1 MSLPT
6 LSNAGG
12 IFLLYPVMRAAK
24 VLDREE
30 KLYIVSI
37 LLKISDE
44 VPVAA
49 PLAGHVLEFEHEAPT
64 YEQCRVPLA
73 KVWGEGW
80 DTKGNFIG
88 NSMGG
93 S

>member
-6 LSNAGG
+6 LSSAGG
-12 IFLLYPVMRAAK
+12 IFLLYPAMRAAK

-37 LLKISDE
+37 LQQISVE

-49 PLAGHVLEFEHEAPT
+49 PLAAHILEFEFVPPT
-64 YEQCRVPLA
+64 YEQCKIPLA

-80 DTKGNFIG
+80 DTRGNFIG
-88 NSMGG
+88 GSFGG

>member
-6 LSNAGG
+6 LSTAGG

-30 KLYIVSI
+30 KLYLISV
-37 LLKISDE
+37 LLKLAAE

-49 PLAGHVLEFEHEAPT
+49 PLAAHIMEFEYEPPT

-73 KVWGEGW
+73 NVWGEGW
-80 DTKGNFIG
+80 DTKGHFIG
-88 NSMGG
+88 K
-93 S
+93 